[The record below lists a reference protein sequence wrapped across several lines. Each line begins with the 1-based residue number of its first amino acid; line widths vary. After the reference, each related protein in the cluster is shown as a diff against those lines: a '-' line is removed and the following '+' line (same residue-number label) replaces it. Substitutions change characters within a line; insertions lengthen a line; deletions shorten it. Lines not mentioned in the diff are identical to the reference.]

1 MSEEMELSLQV
12 KEKLSE
18 AVDIFAQENLV
29 GKPVVLGYI
38 VYQALEKTLI
48 QRWKEINAEF
58 K

>member
-18 AVDIFAQENLV
+18 AVDIFAQENLT

-48 QRWKEINAEF
+48 QRWKEIVAEF